1 MQYLTPVKAYFS
13 DMRSD
18 LYRFGYHMSIPIS
31 RRTARLLL
39 MAILLI
45 TIMLSMF
52 VAYAKTPLFEK
63 LSSGAQSLLNDA
75 QDLVGT
81 LATLALIICILGVFI
96 ASMMGPKA
104 TATMTTS
111 LKFVVGFFIFWT
123 LIPVILSTIE
133 ELFGSGS
140 SNDAS
145 TKP

>member
-1 MQYLTPVKAYFS
+1 MQYLTHVKAYIK
-13 DMRSD
+13 DIRSD
-18 LYRFGYHMSIPIS
+18 LYQLGVHMTIPIS
-31 RRTARLLL
+31 RKTARLLL
-39 MAILLI
+39 MCILLI
-45 TIMLSMF
+45 TVIMSMM

-63 LSSGAQSLLNDA
+63 LSSGAQSLLDDA

-133 ELFGSGS
+133 QLFGSGTANS
-140 SNDAS
+140 GK
-145 TKP
+145 TP